1 MTDIV
6 GRVDRTNALSVTAL
20 GADDRAASRIAGPRR
35 RRWARR
41 ALAAAPLLMIG
52 VAPLARAQSGVGR
65 LDGTVMDSAHAR
77 PLAGVRVVA
86 VGAGPRAD
94 VRGSVTTDTIGRFR
108 LDSLPAGRYVVGVE
122 SPLLDSLEI
131 AAPAREAVVT
141 DGGTTSV
148 ELATPS
154 GAKLRA
160 AVCPGVTLPPATGA
174 IYGRVVSAESES
186 PLAGVSVTLQ
196 WRELGLDKK
205 TLRLTNGTTGASVT
219 TDAGGWYLVCGV
231 PTGTWIEME
240 LLHEG
245 RTSPVVRAIVNDTVG
260 VAIRHLSFAAGSAL
274 PIVVAG
280 TPNVRLPT
288 PAPLSGRAR
297 LTGVV
302 LGTADM
308 PVASAEVS
316 VRGTAGRTRTDS
328 LGRFALAALPA
339 GTHMLEV
346 RRVGYGIAE
355 RPVELRADTAMTVNV
370 RMQRVVN
377 LDSMRVVAI
386 ESRYT
391 EFEQHRRTNLFGRF
405 LGEKEMEWQ
414 RRMPYTSDIIEK
426 FPMFRVVG
434 DGPKATVISNA
445 YGLPCKVNVVVDGME
460 HMEINDTPA
469 FIIGTME
476 LYPYGGMMPPEIMD
490 NWCGAIVI
498 WTKRGR

>member
-1 MTDIV
+1 MRMYTKV
-6 GRVDRTNALSVTAL
+6 AALS
-20 GADDRAASRIAGPRR
+20 
-35 RRWARR
+35 
-41 ALAAAPLLMIG
+41 LAAVVVLSG
-52 VAPLARAQSGVGR
+52 LAAQAAHAQAVGVGG
-65 LDGTVMDSAHAR
+65 LGGTVVDSAYGR

-86 VGAGPRAD
+86 IGTGVRAD
-94 VRGSVTTDTIGRFR
+94 ARGAVMTDTSGHFR
-108 LDSLPAGRYVVGVE
+108 MDSLPAGRYVVGIE

-131 AAPAREAVVT
+131 APPAREAVVT

-154 GAKLRA
+154 GARLRA
-160 AVCPGVTLPPATGA
+160 AVCPGVSLPPSTGA
-174 IYGRVVSAESES
+174 IYGRVVSAETDG
-186 PLAGVSVTLQ
+186 PLAGVSVALQ
-196 WRELGLDKK
+196 WRELGLDRK
-205 TLRLTNGTTGASVT
+205 TLRLTNGTSGASVT

-240 LLHEG
+240 LQHQG
-245 RTSPVVRAIVNDTVG
+245 RVNPVVRTLVNDTVG
-260 VAIRHLSFAAGSAL
+260 VAIRHLSFAASSAQ
-274 PIVVAG
+274 PIVVAS
-280 TPNVRLPT
+280 TPRVKLPP
-288 PAPLSGRAR
+288 PALLSGRAK
-297 LTGVV
+297 LAGVV
-302 LGTADM
+302 RDTFDL
-308 PVASAEVS
+308 PVASAEVA
-316 VRGTAGRTRTDS
+316 VRGTVGRTRTDS
-328 LGRFALAALPA
+328 IGRFALAALPA

-346 RRVGYGIAE
+346 RRVGYAVAE

-391 EFEQHRRTNLFGRF
+391 EFEQRRRTNLFGRF

-434 DGPKATVISNA
+434 DGPKARVISNA
-445 YGLPCKVNVVVDGME
+445 YGLPCKVNVVVDGAE
-460 HMEINDTPA
+460 HQEINDTPA
-469 FIIGTME
+469 FIIGVME

-490 NWCGAIVI
+490 SWCGAIVI